1 MGGNAKAINSQT
13 GEVIASAQKIDLRV
27 NSRAS
32 IKKDIIS
39 IIHQLNRMY
48 VDVYGVNLWS
58 DFCRCIAFGEAFAG
72 SSESFF
78 DSRITDDEFKTC
90 KPLIGDIDIMV
101 EHCKLKNLWFML
113 KDSEGKPI
121 GNSKYLGQNKLT
133 MRVTDQINAV
143 FETRHGNIQIDFE
156 GAEYEE
162 GVPTEWAK
170 FSHNSKW
177 EDIKKG
183 FKGVAHKYFLTNLVR
198 SISKRDDIVILTPK
212 SKIDSPETA
221 KLKKMDAPPRMMA
234 FSVTRGLRNKYTPVG
249 LEIKGKQ
256 AYKEIPVDESE
267 YITDLETLFQIVFER
282 EPERGDMKQFESFN
296 GCLALSSRCLKLVK
310 TMDDLLDYLI
320 VTSLWGPQ
328 AQALESDDAKL
339 DFNVKYAMVLAI
351 FEHHPHLRDKY
362 IPIIDELSTKYYE
375 DFASKKWGE

>member
-1 MGGNAKAINSQT
+1 MGGNARALNSTT
-13 GEVIASAQKIDLRV
+13 GEVIAVAQKIDLRV
-27 NSRAS
+27 NSRTS
-32 IKKDIIS
+32 IKADVIS
-39 IIHQLNRMY
+39 IVHRLNMLY
-48 VDVYGVNLWS
+48 ADVYSEGLWS

-78 DSRITDDEFKTC
+78 DSHINDDEFKAY
-90 KPLIGDIDIMV
+90 KPTLGDIDIMV
-101 EHCKLKNLWFML
+101 EHFKLKNLWFML
-113 KDSEGKPI
+113 KDSEGKNI
-121 GNSKYLGQNKLT
+121 GNVKYLGQNKMT

-143 FETRHGNIQIDFE
+143 FETPYGNIQIDFE
-156 GAEYEE
+156 GAEYKN
-162 GVPTEWAK
+162 GIPTEWAK

-234 FSVTRGLRNKYTPVG
+234 FSVTRGLRNKYAPVG
-249 LEIKGKQ
+249 LEIDGKQ
-256 AYKEIPVDESE
+256 AYKEIPVDESV
-267 YITDLETLFQIVFER
+267 YQTDLEIIFMIMFSR
-282 EPERGDMKQFESFN
+282 EPIRGDMKQFESFG
-296 GCLALSSRCLKLVK
+296 GCLALSSRCLQMVK

-339 DFNVKYAMVLAI
+339 DFTVKYAMVLAI
-351 FEHHPHLRDKY
+351 FDHHPHLRDKY